1 MAGFT
6 AVAKCTI
13 VFVVLAMASHTR
25 GDQID
30 FAIDLRVVA
39 LDTSELGVFTVQL
52 ELGFVVVEIPVFPIP
67 RVMASLASRSK
78 RAFMH
83 ILFFVA

>member
-39 LDTSELGVFTVQL
+39 LDTSELGVLTVQL
-52 ELGFVVVEIPVFPIP
+52 ELGFVVVEIPVFPVT
-67 RVMASLASRSK
+67 RVVTSLAIGSQC
-78 RAFMH
+78 AFMH
-83 ILFFVA
+83 VLFFVT